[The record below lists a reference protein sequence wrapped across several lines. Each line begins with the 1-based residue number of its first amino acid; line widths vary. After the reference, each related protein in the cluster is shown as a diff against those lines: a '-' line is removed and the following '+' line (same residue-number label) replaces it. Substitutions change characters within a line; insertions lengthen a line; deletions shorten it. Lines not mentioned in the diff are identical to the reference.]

1 MMVILDASK
10 GSQKAIG
17 KDTAVDLLIQMI
29 ENGPREFDF
38 NREQLQEVLRLGAQ
52 VFIEECTLLEVD
64 ALLDFLSS
72 QAEQYSPTLQI
83 PVPCMVYGDTHGQYS
98 DLLRWF
104 NLNGW
109 PYETR
114 CVFLG
119 DFVDRGSHGVELF
132 AMLTCLKV
140 CFPDNLFVLRGN
152 HEEESLNQLYSF
164 ATEVYNKFD
173 GRSTGLHSFAKCLNR
188 NIFQRNSPNR
198 KDRRTP
204 CTTISRDIR
213 EIVRPIDEFIKGTLA
228 CDLVWS
234 DPDTLNTVAEYEPN
248 FEREATVGIGQLF
261 SQAAVKD
268 VCKRLKVKMI
278 IRGHQ
283 APLHGYARWAGGLLI
298 TLFSAPAYKGD
309 TEETVNLG
317 ACIEA
322 PVSGDLIV
330 KQLKVTETVRRKR
343 ARDVHTRHK
352 AHRSSLLDPSH
363 NFLEVLPNAVG
374 NDLPLNES
382 KIYKS

>member
-1 MMVILDASK
+1 MIDHVDMTHVKVEATIPSETKKGILDYLKKGAPPLEHRKKFLNSPKIVRIMTYGASEHITLLESPPSSNASK

-52 VFIEECTLLEVD
+52 VFIEECTLLE
-64 ALLDFLSS
+64 
-72 QAEQYSPTLQI
+72 I

-173 GRSTGLHSFAKCLNR
+173 AKLPESKRSKDPMYDHFKSVFMNLPLACL
-188 NIFQRNSPNR
+188 IGGEILAMHGGISP
-198 KDRRTP
+198 KLK
-204 CTTISRDIR
+204 SLQDIR
-213 EIVRPIDEFIKGTLA
+213 EIVRPIDEFIK
-228 CDLVWS
+228 V
-234 DPDTLNTVAEYEPN
+234 
-248 FEREATVGIGQLF
+248 
-261 SQAAVKD
+261 
-268 VCKRLKVKMI
+268 
-278 IRGHQ
+278 
-283 APLHGYARWAGGLLI
+283 RWRVIWFGLIL
-298 TLFSAPAYKGD
+298 
-309 TEETVNLG
+309 
-317 ACIEA
+317 
-322 PVSGDLIV
+322 
-330 KQLKVTETVRRKR
+330 
-343 ARDVHTRHK
+343 TR
-352 AHRSSLLDPSH
+352 
-363 NFLEVLPNAVG
+363 
-374 NDLPLNES
+374 
-382 KIYKS
+382 

>member
-1 MMVILDASK
+1 MVILDASK

-114 CVFLG
+114 SGTLCDAQRTISHLKEKCSSLCRCVFLG

-140 CFPDNLFVLRGN
+140 
-152 HEEESLNQLYSF
+152 SILY
-164 ATEVYNKFD
+164 
-173 GRSTGLHSFAKCLNR
+173 
-188 NIFQRNSPNR
+188 
-198 KDRRTP
+198 
-204 CTTISRDIR
+204 
-213 EIVRPIDEFIKGTLA
+213 
-228 CDLVWS
+228 
-234 DPDTLNTVAEYEPN
+234 
-248 FEREATVGIGQLF
+248 
-261 SQAAVKD
+261 
-268 VCKRLKVKMI
+268 
-278 IRGHQ
+278 
-283 APLHGYARWAGGLLI
+283 
-298 TLFSAPAYKGD
+298 
-309 TEETVNLG
+309 
-317 ACIEA
+317 
-322 PVSGDLIV
+322 
-330 KQLKVTETVRRKR
+330 
-343 ARDVHTRHK
+343 
-352 AHRSSLLDPSH
+352 
-363 NFLEVLPNAVG
+363 
-374 NDLPLNES
+374 
-382 KIYKS
+382 